1 MLLKIY
7 VFVYRMFILL
17 IEVKMDILSNIS
29 LVIAAS
35 IPLVAAL
42 TVHEVAKAWTAKKLG
57 DRYTLKSYNPIDYID
72 PLGTLAIPLMF
83 ILPA

>member
-57 DRYTLKSYNPIDYID
+57 DRYT
-72 PLGTLAIPLMF
+72 
-83 ILPA
+83 